1 MSNSENSA
9 NVFIWTGSSA
19 PSWALC
25 RHRKNETLRRQVP
38 ATARGQGPSISE
50 VGVQEKRRGAGGS
63 SELGIS
69 FGLPWRKSTEVA
81 KQFFFFAN
89 FQDLNIN
96 SNGVCH
102 VFSFTIITMY
112 H

>member
-1 MSNSENSA
+1 MQTPEEQDAEATGAHDSA
-9 NVFIWTGSSA
+9 GARARPSVKSAFRRSVAGQVGA
-19 PSWALC
+19 PSWVSLSAYPGE
-25 RHRKNETLRRQVP
+25 NQRR
-38 ATARGQGPSISE
+38 
-50 VGVQEKRRGAGGS
+50 
-63 SELGIS
+63 
-69 FGLPWRKSTEVA
+69 LPNN
-81 KQFFFFAN
+81 FFFFAN